1 MATYESIAA
10 VGKSIERLL
19 SSCFLQPP
27 VPVAGKTTKAV
38 LIRTED
44 FDPAGTNRIQPPT
57 LSVFLY
63 RIELN
68 KAMRAAWSAVG
79 SHDGRSHLP
88 LDLHFLLTPWAE
100 DPEFELRILGRAMEC
115 LESTPI
121 LSGPLLAA
129 GANWAPNEA
138 VQVVLEDLPAEAMM
152 RAFDLLPSDFR
163 LSVSYIAR
171 VTRIDGRRAA
181 PPEVATVVTGAVA
194 SLAP

>member
-1 MATYESIAA
+1 MATYESVAA
-10 VGKSIERLL
+10 VGKSIQRLL
-19 SSCFLQPP
+19 ANGFLQPP

-44 FDPAGTNRIQPPT
+44 FDLAGASRIQPPT

-63 RIELN
+63 RIEMN

-79 SHDGRSHLP
+79 SQDGRSHLP

-100 DPEFELRILGRAMEC
+100 DPEFEHRILGRAMEC
-115 LESTPI
+115 LESMPI
-121 LSGPLLAA
+121 LSGPLLAD

-138 VQVVLEDLPAEAMM
+138 VQIVLEDLPPEAMM
-152 RAFDLLPSDFR
+152 RTFDLLPSDFK
-163 LSVSYIAR
+163 LSVSYVVR

-181 PPEVATVVTGAVA
+181 PQDVTTVVTGAVA